1 MDLTC
6 RGPRVSG
13 MGTRRRFGGRH
24 NSENKMYYQ
33 EYAEAFGPTR
43 PGEGQSGLQRGG
55 ERGDWLAIKE
65 DWVGP
70 QGRFKETLIFEFQK
84 DLDFDKTERNCIR
97 RFRRDLDMGIFPKFF

>member
-1 MDLTC
+1 LAEGTTQKTK
-6 RGPRVSG
+6 RITRNTLRRSG
-13 MGTRRRFGGRH
+13 QLGQVKG
-24 NSENKMYYQ
+24 K
-33 EYAEAFGPTR
+33 AAF
-43 PGEGQSGLQRGG
+43 RGG